1 MKNIIH
7 IYGASGSGTTTL
19 GRKICDELGYTFID
33 TDDYFWMPTDPKYQ
47 VKRDKHE
54 RIMLMKEVIE
64 KSDNV
69 VISGSLADWGDELIP
84 LFTLVVRLVT
94 DTSIRIERLKKRERE
109 NFGSRID
116 VGGDMYENH
125 RQFIEWAKKYDN
137 GSVNMRSKEQ
147 HDEWEKLLLCKQ
159 IVLNGADKLEYN
171 AAVVKKEITK
181 E

>member
-19 GRKICDELGYTFID
+19 GRKICDGLGYIFID

-47 VKRDKHE
+47 IKRDKQE

-64 KSDNV
+64 ESDNV
-69 VISGSLADWGDELIP
+69 VISGSLVDWGDELIP
-84 LFTLVVRLVT
+84 LFTLVIRLVT
-94 DTSIRIERLKKRERE
+94 DTAIRIERLKNRERE

-125 RQFIEWAKKYDN
+125 QQFIGWAKNYDN
-137 GSVNMRSKEQ
+137 GDVNMRSKAK
-147 HDEWEKLLLCKQ
+147 HDVWEKLLRCKQ

-171 AAVVKKEITK
+171 VAAVKKEIIR